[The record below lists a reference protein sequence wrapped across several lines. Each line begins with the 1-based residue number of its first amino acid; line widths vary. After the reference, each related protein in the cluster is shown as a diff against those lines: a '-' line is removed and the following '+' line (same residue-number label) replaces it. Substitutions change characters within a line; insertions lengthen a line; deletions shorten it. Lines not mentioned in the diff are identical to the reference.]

1 MPVEV
6 RIRKIVATP
15 SAWAVFLGAGEKI
28 FVLHVGCGVGM
39 AISMA
44 LEDVRKLRPLSHD
57 LITSV
62 LAGLEARVERV
73 VINDLRG
80 DTFYARLFIREEGE
94 RGTRVV
100 EVDARPSDCLAL
112 AVQAGAPVYVEQA
125 VLDRV
130 EDVGGVFGG
139 GEGADEAEQA

>member
-6 RIRKIVATP
+6 RITKIIATP
-15 SAWAVFLGAGEKI
+15 SAWAIFLGSEEKT
-28 FVLHVGCGVGM
+28 FVLHVGRGVGM

-44 LEDVRKLRPLSHD
+44 IEDVRKLRPLSHD

-62 LAGLEARVERV
+62 LAGLGARVERV
-73 VINDLRG
+73 VINDLRD
-80 DTFYARLFIREEGE
+80 DTFYARLFIREESE

-112 AVQAGAPVYVEQA
+112 AVQAGAPIYVARA
-125 VLDRV
+125 VMDRV
-130 EDVGGVFGG
+130 EDVSGVFGK
-139 GEGADEAEQA
+139 GEGEDESGNA